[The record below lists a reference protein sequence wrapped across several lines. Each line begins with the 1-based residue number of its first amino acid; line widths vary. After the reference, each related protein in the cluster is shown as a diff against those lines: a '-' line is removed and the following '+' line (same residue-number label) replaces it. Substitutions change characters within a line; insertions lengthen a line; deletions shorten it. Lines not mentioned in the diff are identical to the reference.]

1 MEVSSEPLL
10 AAESVESVLFA
21 ERAQPVDLHYVADDE
36 FPPDLPVTYDWML
49 QPASQRASRRVL
61 GLVAVT
67 VAALLI
73 AIFCLVYSLPRSFP
87 SALASPSSSSSSH

>member
-1 MEVSSEPLL
+1 M
-10 AAESVESVLFA
+10 AAESVESVWFA
-21 ERAQPVDLHYVADDE
+21 ERVQPVDLHRVTDEE
-36 FPPDLPVTYDWML
+36 FPKDLPVNPVTYDWML

-73 AIFCLVYSLPRSFP
+73 VVFCLIYRLPGSLPSV
-87 SALASPSSSSSSH
+87 LASPLSSSR